1 MFFVVLASTI
11 YKENK
16 RYELLTRTKRLICF
30 LMCSC
35 NINTKAARFYINNN
49 ERNGSVF

>member
-16 RYELLTRTKRLICF
+16 RYELLTQTRRLICF

-35 NINTKAARFYINNN
+35 NINIKAARFYINNN